1 MDMLLI
7 DVPVGLIVGQVIA
20 DAGRNMLKSG
30 EKEKYRFLRTTT
42 IVFAFCFIA
51 PIVVYFFS
59 GWPGWETNYF
69 FEQADHIRNN
79 PPLALLSGIG
89 VVAMALIP
97 ALLGFESGRYLIR
110 KGKEKVLRGSYLG
123 LGILILI
130 IVYLSRE
137 ATFNV
142 AATWADYQSGITF
155 SFFEN
160 PFFIFW
166 LVLTIFFWGSLLAF
180 FLWIRR
186 KDKEEV

>member
-1 MDMLLI
+1 MLLI

-20 DAGRNMLKSG
+20 DAGRNMLNSG

-42 IVFAFCFIA
+42 IIFAFCFIL
-51 PIVVYFFS
+51 PVVIYFFS

-69 FEQADHIRNN
+69 FEQADYIRNN
-79 PPLALLSGIG
+79 PQLALLSGIG

-97 ALLGFESGRYLIR
+97 PLLGLESGRYLIR
-110 KGKEKVLRGSYLG
+110 KGKEKLLRVSYLG

-142 AATWADYQSGITF
+142 AVTWADYQSGNTF

-166 LVLTIFFWGSLLAF
+166 LVLTTLFWGSVLAF
-180 FLWIRR
+180 FLWIRK
-186 KDKEEV
+186 KDKEV